1 MSERKPANWRNK
13 YGKSNKDL
21 FFIWRLKNWRAV
33 IKKLCCN
40 LRTNSNT
47 NFMIDEPQKWR
58 SISRSLSSMVEK
70 LLIMTKV
77 SSYKVDIDSTK
88 VYEMEDAKRQG
99 IKSKCNRK
107 DKEYNR
113 KKIMNH
119 MKELWNSKRLHI
131 TFSANFPNKQR

>member
-13 YGKSNKDL
+13 YGRSNKNL

-47 NFMIDEPQKWR
+47 NFMIDDPQKWR

-70 LLIMTKV
+70 LCIM
-77 SSYKVDIDSTK
+77 TK

-131 TFSANFPNKQR
+131 TFSANFPNNQR